1 MPTEKVNSET
11 AKIRYNLEVYRAENH
26 RVRSVCN
33 TESNGLGLKQLRH
46 TVSQFVALRIWP
58 FCAQLDGVATW
69 LHAVTSS
76 PGSG

>member
-1 MPTEKVNSET
+1 MPTEKSNLET

-26 RVRSVCN
+26 RVLSVCN
-33 TESNGLGLKQLRH
+33 TESNGLGPKKLRQ
-46 TVSQFVALRIWP
+46 TIPQSNALRIWP
-58 FCAQLDGVATW
+58 FCAQLDGLATW